1 MNKIIL
7 SIVFTLVLSSLTQAQ
22 DIYYGAKVGG
32 NVSHLF
38 YSGDDTNFND
48 VSKMKLSTHIG
59 GFVEIMLDDFFAIQ
73 PELLYSVKGARFI
86 DLEDDDYKSS
96 LVLKYISIPVV
107 GKYYVTKHLDIEIG
121 PQIAYLL
128 SAKSVIRGDAFQSNY
143 GDEAASVDQ
152 KDMLRDFDLGIT
164 GGVGYVF
171 DTGFYLNARYN
182 MGVLN
187 AYESKP
193 EFDDVLRNGTIQ
205 FSVGYSLNY

>member
-7 SIVFTLVLSSLTQAQ
+7 SIVFTLVLSSFTQAQ

-32 NVSHLF
+32 NISHLF
-38 YSGDDTNFND
+38 YSGDDATFND

-86 DLEDDDYKSS
+86 DLDDDDYKSS

-107 GKYYVTKHLDIEIG
+107 AKYYVTKHLDIELG
-121 PQIAYLL
+121 PQFGYLL
-128 SAKSVIRGDAFQSNY
+128 SAKNIVKGSAFQTNY
-143 GDEAASVDQ
+143 GDESASVDQ
-152 KDMLRDFDLGIT
+152 KDTLRDFDLGIT

-193 EFDDVLRNGTIQ
+193 EFNDVLRNGTIQ
-205 FSVGYSLNY
+205 FAVGYSLNY